1 MYEKI
6 KAYVQKQ
13 HMIQKSDVVITG
25 VSGGADSICLLFILW
40 RLQAELEFRLA
51 AVHVNHCLRGN
62 DADRDE
68 AFVRAFCEKRDIPL
82 MVRRMDAAEYAA
94 KYGLSQEEAG
104 REVRRQ
110 AYRVAAEKFG
120 GTKIALAHHMDDN
133 AETLLLHMSRGTGLK
148 GMAGIRAVTGIYIR
162 PLLAVRR
169 REIEAFL
176 KTEGIDF
183 CIDATNLEDI
193 YTRNRLRNHVMPYL
207 EREINSRAVEHMQ
220 ELAEQMEV
228 LGDYI
233 DRQTQKLWEK
243 CVTKEDSR
251 YLLNIE
257 EFHRGERILRT
268 RLLHR
273 LLGEAAGQEKDIE
286 AVHVKSVEA
295 LTEKQ
300 PGRWITLPY
309 GLRAVRRYENV
320 WIGKE
325 SEMLKEEER
334 NGETVIC
341 RPNESEFVRAI
352 HGGVRA
358 RVFAC
363 EEIPDTFEDRPYTKW
378 FDYDIIKNDVVLR
391 ARKPGDFLDIDSQG
405 HTQKIKKYFIDAKIP
420 KEIRDQ
426 VPLVAEGSQ
435 ILWIVGFRQ
444 NQRYQVTKET
454 RRVLEIEIEIR
465 RIKRWQKQYGC

>member
-40 RLQAELEFRLA
+40 RLQAELEFRLV
-51 AVHVNHCLRGN
+51 AVHVNHCLRGHE
-62 DADRDE
+62 ADRDE

-82 MVRRMDAAEYAA
+82 MVRRMDAAEYAG

-104 REVRRQ
+104 REVRRK
-110 AYRVAAEKFG
+110 AYREAAEQYG

-148 GMAGIRAVTGIYIR
+148 GMAGIRAVTGMYIR

-169 REIEAFL
+169 REIEAYL
-176 KTEGIDF
+176 KTEGMEF
-183 CIDATNLEDI
+183 CTDTTNQEDV

-207 EREINSRAVEHMQ
+207 EREINSRVVEHMQ
-220 ELAEQMEV
+220 ELSEQMEA

-233 DRQTQKLWEK
+233 DRQTQRLWEK
-243 CVTKEDSR
+243 CVTKKDCQ
-251 YLLNIE
+251 YLLE
-257 EFHRGERILRT
+257 LGEFSRGESVLRT
-268 RLLHR
+268 RLLQR
-273 LLGEAAGQEKDIE
+273 LLAEAAGQERDIE

-295 LTEKQ
+295 LAGKQ
-300 PGRWITLPY
+300 PGRWISLPY
-309 GLRAVRRYENV
+309 GLRAVRRYETI

-325 SEMLKEEER
+325 AENPEKKEGT
-334 NGETVIC
+334 GEIVIC
-341 RPNESEFVRAI
+341 RANESEFVRTI
-352 HGGVRA
+352 RGGVRA

-378 FDYDIIKNDVVLR
+378 FDYDIIKDDVVLR
-391 ARKPGDFLDIDSQG
+391 VRKPGDFFDIDSQG

-420 KEIRDQ
+420 REIRDQ

-444 NQRYQVTKET
+444 NKRYQVTKET
-454 RRVLEIEIEIR
+454 RRVLEIEMMN
-465 RIKRWQKQYGC
+465 YGG